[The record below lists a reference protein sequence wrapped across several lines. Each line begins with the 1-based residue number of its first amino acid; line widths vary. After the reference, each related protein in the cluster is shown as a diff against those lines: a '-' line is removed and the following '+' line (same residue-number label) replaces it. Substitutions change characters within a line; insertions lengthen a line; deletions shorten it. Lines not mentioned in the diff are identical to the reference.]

1 MAAGS
6 EDAPGDMAPSKDTLT
21 SNNNP
26 TPVDDCMAVESEK
39 EFGFNTKF
47 SFHADYADTPT
58 DNSSDK
64 TSHLAR
70 KIKEILSKL
79 KLTFGDHIQIRNWE
93 GKTVE
98 LTEFPMP
105 IDSLKNQFNYET
117 LVF

>member
-6 EDAPGDMAPSKDTLT
+6 EDAPGDTTPSKDTLT
-21 SNNNP
+21 SNNSP

-47 SFHADYADTPT
+47 SFRPDYADTPT
-58 DNSSDK
+58 DDSSDK
-64 TSHLAR
+64 TSHLAT

-79 KLTFGDHIQIRNWE
+79 KLTCGDHIQIRNWE

-98 LTEFPMP
+98 LTEFPVP
-105 IDSLKNQFNYET
+105 IDSLKK
-117 LVF
+117 